1 MAVLLPASPAL
12 LEETSNETEA
22 WQEPKG
28 LCHPQL
34 HCWCL
39 CVCTCMLCLLN
50 DPRLLLN

>member
-28 LCHPQL
+28 LCRPQL

-39 CVCTCMLCLLN
+39 CVCLHLHVVLAE
-50 DPRLLLN
+50 